1 MKSIYILLT
10 KTNTILSKAIHAAPG
25 NQYTHSALSLDDSF
39 TRLYSFGRKYKYS
52 YLPAGFVQESV
63 NTGLL
68 GDSDDVEC
76 AVYELKISNRK
87 YKKLCKILDEMEA
100 EVELYQ
106 YNILGLILC
115 LFGVENQRRH
125 YFFCSQFV
133 SYVLMKSGVM
143 EFGKAPSLIRPADF
157 QTMPEANQIFCGK
170 VGQLRQQPM
179 HNR

>member
-125 YFFCSQFV
+125 HFFCSQFV
-133 SYVLMKSGVM
+133 YYALTESGAVAKNA
-143 EFGKAPSLIRPADF
+143 EPSLVHPMDLRNL
-157 QTMPEANQIFCGK
+157 PEVKEVFKGQI
-170 VGQLRQQPM
+170 GQLRNMQM
-179 HNR
+179 LA